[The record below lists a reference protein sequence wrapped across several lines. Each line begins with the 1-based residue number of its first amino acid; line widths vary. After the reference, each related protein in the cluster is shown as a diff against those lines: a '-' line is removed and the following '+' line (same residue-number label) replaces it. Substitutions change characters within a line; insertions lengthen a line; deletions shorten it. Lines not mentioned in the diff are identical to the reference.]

1 MKDLV
6 VLVAD
11 KQMEATLRQLLQRHD
26 AFGIRPIE
34 ADVFN
39 HPGHDPGVLLE
50 AGRLL
55 SVLTDQYRHAL
66 VLFDREGCG
75 QEDKTAEELEQ
86 QVQQQLDAGGWRNR
100 SAVVVLDPEL
110 EIWVWSDSPHV
121 PGVLGLPPREL
132 KQLVAGQ
139 TAPGRTKPDKPKEL
153 MVRVLRQARVARSA
167 ALYAELA
174 RKVGTA
180 RCTDRA
186 FLRLKR
192 ILGDWFP
199 RAAAA
204 PLA

>member
-6 VLVAD
+6 ALVAD
-11 KQMEATLRQLLQRHD
+11 KQMEAALRQLLQRHD

-34 ADVFN
+34 ADVFS
-39 HPGHDPGVLLE
+39 HPRHDPGVLLE
-50 AGRLL
+50 AGKFL
-55 SVLTDQYRHAL
+55 SVLTDQYRQAL

-75 QEDKTAEELEQ
+75 QEHKTAEELEQ
-86 QVQQQLDAGGWRNR
+86 QVQQQLDAGGWGNR

-121 PGVLGLPPREL
+121 PGVLGLRPNKL
-132 KQLVAGQ
+132 KKLVADQ

-153 MVRVLRQARVARSA
+153 MDKVLRQARVARSA

-174 RKVGTA
+174 RKVSTA

-186 FLRLKR
+186 FLRLKHTM
-192 ILGDWFP
+192 GEWFRRTTAP
-199 RAAAA
+199 RPA
-204 PLA
+204 